1 MTLVLSMNPFLDPDS
16 DRCIQTCQSNPDPP
30 CSSEERHAQGPDSI
44 MSLLRHLAKSTESF
58 LNKKLPVE
66 ELLTRFP
73 CQGLPTSRG
82 SLLTMMKSLPLASG
96 PTARHVLHHSPHLSA
111 PLLSVPCIICL
122 GLQDSSQFTP
132 VTSQQVAPGL
142 EERAHV
148 LRVSLEKMRF
158 IDDPEV
164 FLRRSVLVNNLLR
177 RLRAEIL
184 LQSADWCFPPNA
196 ALASAPCILPP
207 SAGSAH
213 QLLHRA
219 VPARICLPPQAGPP
233 LRKRFRMVRVGQ
245 GDFRPDCAQTCCCVY
260 AAAAAGHYLHLP
272 FSMYDAALSTCS
284 STPST
289 SLLQLAGHSKLGLTV
304 AVDDEAE
311 EDAEEEEEDNEE
323 EEGEREALE
332 DDEPRQERASAAV
345 QDRLSHKSRTK
356 TVPSH
361 KDMRTDD
368 SSMAETVE
376 EEGEQE
382 EEEEEEQVV
391 GPCSCSSERD
401 LHRFSFWHRR
411 THRQ

>member
-1 MTLVLSMNPFLDPDS
+1 MTEPEMTLVLSMNPFLDPDS

-30 CSSEERHAQGPDSI
+30 CSSEERHAQEAPCRRAPDQVS
-44 MSLLRHLAKSTESF
+44 MSRIAYFKRKFVDDDEEPPFSF
-58 LNKKLPVE
+58 R
-66 ELLTRFP
+66 TY
-73 CQGLPTSRG
+73 CQT
-82 SLLTMMKSLPLASG
+82 
-96 PTARHVLHHSPHLSA
+96 
-111 PLLSVPCIICL
+111 
-122 GLQDSSQFTP
+122 
-132 VTSQQVAPGL
+132 VAPGL